1 LIVLL
6 KSFATGLTLGSGGN
20 GGNFAP
26 SLFVGS
32 YLGFFVA
39 KFMDLTNINSH
50 LPVTNFTIV
59 GMAGILSGLFHA
71 PLTAIFL
78 IGEITGGYD
87 LMVPLMIVS
96 SISFAVSKQ
105 MEPHSM
111 DVKALADKGDVF
123 TSDKDKNIL
132 QSIDFLGLVE
142 TDVKAISLD
151 KSLEN
156 LIEHLSNVNQQII
169 PVLDERNK
177 LIGIVDFE
185 NIRSIVFNPYRIKF
199 TEIKEIL
206 TQPKEIINHDDGME
220 TIMEKFETSNQP
232 ILPVTK
238 NGKFF
243 GLISKVT
250 ILEAYREQLKE
261 MVIE

>member
-1 LIVLL
+1 
-6 KSFATGLTLGSGGN
+6 
-20 GGNFAP
+20 
-26 SLFVGS
+26 
-32 YLGFFVA
+32 
-39 KFMDLTNINSH
+39 
-50 LPVTNFTIV
+50 
-59 GMAGILSGLFHA
+59 
-71 PLTAIFL
+71 
-78 IGEITGGYD
+78 
-87 LMVPLMIVS
+87 
-96 SISFAVSKQ
+96 
-105 MEPHSM
+105 
-111 DVKALADKGDVF
+111 VK
-123 TSDKDKNIL
+123 T
-132 QSIDFLGLVE
+132 
-142 TDVKAISLD
+142 ISLD

-177 LIGIVDFE
+177 LLGIVDFE

-206 TQPKEIINHDDGME
+206 SQPKEIINHDDGME

-243 GLISKVT
+243 GLISKVA

>member
-1 LIVLL
+1 MCIR
-6 KSFATGLTLGSGGN
+6 
-20 GGNFAP
+20 
-26 SLFVGS
+26 
-32 YLGFFVA
+32 
-39 KFMDLTNINSH
+39 DR
-50 LPVTNFTIV
+50 
-59 GMAGILSGLFHA
+59 
-71 PLTAIFL
+71 
-78 IGEITGGYD
+78 
-87 LMVPLMIVS
+87 
-96 SISFAVSKQ
+96 
-105 MEPHSM
+105 
-111 DVKALADKGDVF
+111 
-123 TSDKDKNIL
+123 DKNIL

-142 TDVKAISLD
+142 TDVKTISLD

-220 TIMEKFETSNQP
+220 TIMEKFENSNQNL
-232 ILPVTK
+232 LPVTK

-243 GLISKVT
+243 GLISKIT